1 MRQPRAKKF
10 AWSLALILAG
20 LTVWCL
26 WATWETKRAAKQFF
40 LEAQQVE
47 IGRAT
52 AGQVLRLVH
61 STHRR
66 TNGGFAPCQS
76 GEGECS
82 GTVFFDNIW
91 LYRLHLA
98 PAVVFACR
106 FDIKNNKLQERW
118 VEMVS
123 SNDGRGERGTF
134 VHEGNDTRFGGN
146 IPRNSEEAYFRVSG
160 GHPAGYLGIF
170 ITPQTPPDLRRIAYE
185 FNFACLSKIGGCHLY
200 EEMLPALA
208 RTDLYRGQ
216 NPWTHDVNPAE

>member
-123 SNDGRGERGTF
+123 SNDGREREERSSTKETIQGLVAIF
-134 VHEGNDTRFGGN
+134 RG
-146 IPRNSEEAYFRVSG
+146 IPRKRTSGLVAAIRLVISEYS
-160 GHPAGYLGIF
+160 
-170 ITPQTPPDLRRIAYE
+170 LRR
-185 FNFACLSKIGGCHLY
+185 KRHLT
-200 EEMLPALA
+200 LGAL
-208 RTDLYRGQ
+208 RTSSTS
-216 NPWTHDVNPAE
+216 PV